1 MKVLCNC
8 DFVKFVIV
16 IMSMTTFDLVKPPF
30 LDDDI
35 LIVNV
40 IYLVPVL
47 RKVKLF

>member
-8 DFVKFVIV
+8 GFVKFVIV
-16 IMSMTTFDLVKPPF
+16 MSMTTFDLVKPPV

-40 IYLVPVL
+40 IFLVPVL